1 MNVYPK
7 KIKGKLLLIPAS
19 VEADKL
25 RGMGKGQEELLIEEV
40 KKTTNRITNCVG
52 ILKAIKVFISILI
65 QFTKFCNTEIKI

>member
-7 KIKGKLLLIPAS
+7 KIKGKLLLIPVS

-52 ILKAIKVFISILI
+52 ILKARKVFINILKYLYI
-65 QFTKFCNTEIKI
+65 IYKIL